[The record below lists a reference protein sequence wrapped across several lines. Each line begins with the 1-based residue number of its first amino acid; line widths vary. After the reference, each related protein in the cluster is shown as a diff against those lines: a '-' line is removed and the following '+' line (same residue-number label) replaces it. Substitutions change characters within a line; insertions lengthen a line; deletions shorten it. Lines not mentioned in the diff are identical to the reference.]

1 MTAKEAINKISV
13 MLGVAQ
19 EGETAETQIEFAKA
33 TLVDG
38 TEVYCEND
46 FAEGEQLFVVTEEG
60 NIPAPEGSHE
70 TEDGR
75 IISVDAGG
83 KIVKVEEK
91 VEAED
96 EIEEEEVEAE
106 LSEES
111 TTVSLSEETANQIID
126 ILTKMGDS
134 IDALETKLNKT
145 EQEFHEFRNEPGGKK
160 ITNNL
165 GEVQKTHNDLATAR
179 FNKILEF
186 RKNNKF

>member
-1 MTAKEAINKISV
+1 MTAKEAIKQISV

-19 EGETAETQIEFAKA
+19 DGETAETQVEFAKA

-96 EIEEEEVEAE
+96 EIEEEVEAE
-106 LSEES
+106 LAEES
-111 TTVSLSEETANQIID
+111 TTVSLSEETTNQIID
-126 ILTKMGDS
+126 LLTKMGES
-134 IDALETKLNKT
+134 IDALETRLNTT

-165 GEVQKTHNDLATAR
+165 GEVQKTHNDLAAAR

>member
-1 MTAKEAINKISV
+1 MTAKEAISKISV

-75 IISVDAGG
+75 IISVDAEG

-96 EIEEEEVEAE
+96 EIEEEVEAE

-111 TTVSLSEETANQIID
+111 TDVSLSQETVTSLMDALNKIS
-126 ILTKMGDS
+126 DS
-134 IDALETKLNKT
+134 IGALETRLNKT
-145 EQEFHEFRNEPGGKK
+145 EEEFHEFRNEPGGKK

-165 GEVQKTHNDLATAR
+165 NDVQKIQGDMANAR

-186 RKNNKF
+186 RRDNKF

>member
-13 MLGVAQ
+13 MLGVAP
-19 EGETAETQIEFAKA
+19 EGETAETQVELAKA

-75 IISVDAGG
+75 IITVDAGG
-83 KIVKVEEK
+83 KIGKVEEK

-96 EIEEEEVEAE
+96 EIEEEVEAE
-106 LSEES
+106 LTEES
-111 TTVSLSEETANQIID
+111 TDVSLSEEVVSSVMDALNKIS
-126 ILTKMGDS
+126 DS
-134 IDALETKLNKT
+134 ISALETRLNET

-165 GEVQKTHNDLATAR
+165 NEVQKTHNDLASAR

-186 RKNNKF
+186 RRDNKF